1 MKKNAKKI
9 CTYQK
14 NVVPLHSIS
23 GGYPKRHQK
32 VTQLETQNLE
42 IMNKIYKTA
51 SFARFE
57 MNVTNINRNFR
68 IKVYGMVNGVKVNK
82 LVGVSGLLEILGG
95 SVEKLVKMVLRALNA
110 AADKCR
116 CKLYGG
122 AAVTFYSK

>member
-1 MKKNAKKI
+1 
-9 CTYQK
+9 
-14 NVVPLHSIS
+14 
-23 GGYPKRHQK
+23 
-32 VTQLETQNLE
+32 
-42 IMNKIYKTA
+42 MNKIYKTA

-68 IKVYGMVNGVKVNK
+68 IKVYGMVNGVKINK

-116 CKLYGG
+116 CKIYGG
-122 AAVTFYSK
+122 ASVTFYSK

>member
-1 MKKNAKKI
+1 MRKNLHISKKC
-9 CTYQK
+9 CTFALDFGRIPETTPK
-14 NVVPLHSIS
+14 NN
-23 GGYPKRHQK
+23 
-32 VTQLETQNLE
+32 QLETQNLE

>member
-1 MKKNAKKI
+1 
-9 CTYQK
+9 
-14 NVVPLHSIS
+14 
-23 GGYPKRHQK
+23 
-32 VTQLETQNLE
+32 
-42 IMNKIYKTA
+42 
-51 SFARFE
+51 

-95 SVEKLVKMVLRALNA
+95 NIEKLVKMVLRALNA

>member
-1 MKKNAKKI
+1 
-9 CTYQK
+9 
-14 NVVPLHSIS
+14 
-23 GGYPKRHQK
+23 
-32 VTQLETQNLE
+32 
-42 IMNKIYKTA
+42 MNKIYKTA

-57 MNVTNINRNFR
+57 MNVANINRNFR

-95 SVEKLVKMVLRALNA
+95 SVEKLVKRVLRALNA
-110 AADKCR
+110 ASDKCR

>member
-1 MKKNAKKI
+1 
-9 CTYQK
+9 
-14 NVVPLHSIS
+14 
-23 GGYPKRHQK
+23 
-32 VTQLETQNLE
+32 
-42 IMNKIYKTA
+42 MNKTYKTA
-51 SFARFE
+51 SFSTFE

-68 IKVYGMVNGVKVNK
+68 IKVYGLVNGVKVNK

-95 SVEKLVKMVLRALNA
+95 SVEKLVKLVLRALN